1 MVAAA
6 ASTVMDKVLR
16 AFLVE
21 EVKDIFKE
29 ERVEM
34 VRVGLEVAVVYVEVT
49 VELEA
54 VEVTLEEM
62 VELMNSFPVG
72 EGVDLLTMGQISRMN
87 VVLTGMDMVEGSSRF
102 SNDMPLAALSLTCKA
117 NSVLKADCC

>member
-1 MVAAA
+1 MVAAAA

-16 AFLVE
+16 ALLVE

-34 VRVGLEVAVVYVEVT
+34 LRADLEVVVVYVEVT

-62 VELMNSFPVG
+62 VELMNSFLVE
-72 EGVDLLTMGQISRMN
+72 EGVDLLTVGQISRMN
-87 VVLTGMDMVEGSSRF
+87 VVLIGMDMVE
-102 SNDMPLAALSLTCKA
+102 
-117 NSVLKADCC
+117 